1 MSLNILLILRQRIIR
16 PVLEERLKSLNDPS
30 FKPPPDLIQLVI
42 DGTKNGEGRTLDYQ
56 VNAQIGTGRA
66 ALFTTGVTVF
76 HLLYDLCIHPEY
88 VEPLRQEV
96 LELGNVPMN
105 RVNVAKL
112 TKMDSFIRECQRWSK
127 FMLSTSKYILS

>member
-1 MSLNILLILRQRIIR
+1 MSLMTDLLRLVRPILEQ
-16 PVLEERLKSLNDPS
+16 RLKDLQDPS
-30 FKPPPDLIQLVI
+30 FEAPPDLIQLVI
-42 DGTKNGEGRTLDYQ
+42 NGAKNGEGRSLEYQ

-76 HLLYDLCIHPEY
+76 HLIYDLCIHPEY
-88 VEPLRQEV
+88 IEPLRQEV

-112 TKMDSFIRECQRWSK
+112 VKMDSFIRECQRWSK
-127 FMLSTSKYILS
+127 FMLSMSISTLQ